1 MKRKILTSL
10 LVCILAFTM
19 TACSK
24 AEDTFDEDEIES
36 VSEEDYEDEDEN
48 DEDSEDKDG
57 SLLDKLLG
65 KESEEESTEE
75 STEES
80 VEESV
85 EESIEESVE
94 ESVEESSEEPVE
106 ESIEESSE
114 EPEIT
119 EPVVTPTELSDDL
132 YSFQISI
139 DGTIY
144 EFPMWYDQF
153 EAMGWT
159 FKDDPTVKLYSNQ
172 YSLADRWEKD
182 DVTIYSQLANLT
194 LNAAPLSKCTVAS
207 ITLDNYDL
215 EDSNWEIILPKGIKY
230 GVSTRDDILA
240 AYGTPSD
247 EYEGSSYYK
256 MTYEYKSYQEV
267 VLYVYLETGT
277 LDKIEIQNM
286 IEIEGGDNSV
296 SEEVP
301 EAVKNYVAPTELG
314 NDLFQYIVQVQ
325 GSLYQ
330 LPVPV
335 SEFLNN
341 GFQIV
346 EDESQMVIGAGSF
359 GRIELRHGNYSFST
373 TAWNT
378 ADYATIPSNC
388 FITDIDSSIYDEGFE
403 MIVVGN
409 LKCGDSG
416 DAMLEALKDF
426 DYELSESGDYSY
438 YNFRDPNRSSIDY
451 YQFCV
456 KENEIVSIDVQ
467 YDFD

>member
-10 LVCILAFTM
+10 LVCMLAFTM

-36 VSEEDYEDEDEN
+36 VS
-48 DEDSEDKDG
+48 DEDSEDEDETDKDSEDNG
-57 SLLDKLLG
+57 ESLLDKLLG

-80 VEESV
+80 VEK
-85 EESIEESVE
+85 
-94 ESVEESSEEPVE
+94 SSEGPDVA
-106 ESIEESSE
+106 
-114 EPEIT
+114 

-144 EFPMWYDQF
+144 ELPMWYEEF
-153 EAMGWT
+153 EALGWT

-182 DVTIYSQLANLT
+182 GVTIYSQSANLT
-194 LNAAPLSKCTVAS
+194 LNAAPLSKCTIAS
-207 ITLDNYDL
+207 ITLDNYYM
-215 EDSNWEIILPKGIKY
+215 EDSNWEVILPKGIKY
-230 GVSTRDDILA
+230 GVSTRDDIIA

-256 MTYEYKSYQEV
+256 MTYKYDSYQEI

-296 SEEVP
+296 SEDVP

-335 SEFLNN
+335 SEFLKN
-341 GFQIV
+341 GFEII
-346 EDESQMVIGAGSF
+346 EDDSQMVIGAGSF

-373 TAWNT
+373 TVWNT

-409 LKCGDSG
+409 LKCGDSC

-426 DYELSESGDYSY
+426 DYELSESGDYFY